1 MKTSYC
7 VPVVLALVLGAC
19 DSAPRGDGSSYYY
32 PSANRAAP
40 QPGKGTIGP
49 GIASM
54 AGSSGAPIPRG
65 GYAPGSGPTAMPQ
78 GNQFMYQQNV
88 SGPFGSS
95 SSSTVINAS
104 GGVQSY
110 QTIGN
115 MPVYPG
121 MMVPGY
127 NPNMRYPGRMPTK
140 PVYVPGVGGAAGY
153 YINPST
159 GARVPGP

>member
-1 MKTSYC
+1 MKTRFC
-7 VPVVLALVLGAC
+7 VPALLALSLAAC
-19 DSAPRGDGSSYYY
+19 DSVPSGDGSSYYY
-32 PSANRAAP
+32 PSSNRSEAAP
-40 QPGKGTIGP
+40 RSGSSPGQS
-49 GIASM
+49 IASM
-54 AGSSGAPIPRG
+54 AGSSGAPVPRG

-110 QTIGN
+110 QTIGG

-121 MMVPGY
+121 MAVPY
-127 NPNMRYPGRMPTK
+127 NNPRYYSRLPSK
-140 PVYVPGVGGAAGY
+140 PVYVPGVGGAPGY
-153 YINPST
+153 YMNPST
-159 GARVPGP
+159 GAHVPGP

>member
-1 MKTSYC
+1 MKTRTD
-7 VPVVLALVLGAC
+7 VLALLAFTLAAC
-19 DSAPRGDGSSYYY
+19 DTPSREGSSYYY
-32 PSANRAAP
+32 PSSGQPSAGATNAP
-40 QPGKGTIGP
+40 RSKS
-49 GIASM
+49 IAEM
-54 AGSSGAPIPRG
+54 AGSSGAPVPRG
-65 GYAPGSGPTAMPQ
+65 GYASGSGPTAMPG

-95 SSSTVINAS
+95 SSTSVINAS

-121 MMVPGY
+121 MAVPGY
-127 NPNMRYPGRMPTK
+127 RPGRRYYGNLPTQ
-140 PVYVPGVGGAAGY
+140 PVYVPGVNGAAGY